1 MPVFMLGK
9 TVGLIAQA
17 YGQKSSVIH
26 STDTR
31 LHCKVTLV
39 RCEAE
44 SKAKSRHLPKSDH
57 IVVSK
62 QRNNTI

>member
-17 YGQKSSVIH
+17 YGQKTSVI

-31 LHCKVTLV
+31 LHCKITLL
-39 RCEAE
+39 RCETE
-44 SKAKSRHLPKSDH
+44 SKPKSQHLNESDH

-62 QRNNTI
+62 QQNNKT